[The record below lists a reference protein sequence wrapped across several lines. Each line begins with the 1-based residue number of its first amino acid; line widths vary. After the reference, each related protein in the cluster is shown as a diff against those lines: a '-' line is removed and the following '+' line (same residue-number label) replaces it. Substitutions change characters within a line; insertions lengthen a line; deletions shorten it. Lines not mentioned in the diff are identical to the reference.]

1 MPNGAGLHSLSL
13 GSVASP
19 PNLWQSPL
27 HDGSIY
33 RPVACLTSN
42 SLAETRNI
50 IESQTKCSP
59 GTIEKTAGSYVYEI
73 SLEGQ
78 YIDTTSVGAEI
89 TKASHDFLHTLIQ
102 AGATETWK
110 LDTGLADTA
119 AYYGTAILQD
129 LELTAPAGDEISTF
143 SGTLSGSG
151 AIVTVDPIVP

>member
-1 MPNGAGLHSLSL
+1 MSTFIPGDGLVLYI
-13 GSVASP
+13 
-19 PNLWQSPL
+19 

-42 SLAETRNI
+42 SLSETRTI

-59 GTIEKTAGSYVYEI
+59 GLIEKTAGSYVYEI
-73 SLEGQ
+73 PMEGQ

-89 TKASHDFLHTLIQ
+89 TKASHDYLHTLIV
-102 AGATETWK
+102 AGGTETWK
-110 LDTGLADTA
+110 MDTGLADTV

-129 LELTAPAGDEISTF
+129 LELTAPAGDEIATF
-143 SGTLSGSG
+143 SATLSGSG